1 MCGKGFDQKS
11 RLERHVETS
20 HPKPAPSAADLEKA
34 LWYRLS
40 KDKTRIG
47 STCSTKHLFIT
58 RRAP

>member
-34 LWYRLS
+34 SQDCLS
-40 KDKTRIG
+40 VIENAKVESRVY
-47 STCSTKHLFIT
+47 L
-58 RRAP
+58 A